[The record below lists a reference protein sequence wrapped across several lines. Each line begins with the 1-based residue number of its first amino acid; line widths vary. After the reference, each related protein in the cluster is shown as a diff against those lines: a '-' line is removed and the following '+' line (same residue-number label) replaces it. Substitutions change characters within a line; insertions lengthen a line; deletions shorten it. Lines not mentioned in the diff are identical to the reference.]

1 MVQSP
6 PTDPEIPSDAA
17 AETGEAEA
25 ARTSGGP
32 LGILIPSDPIIW
44 NEARRYISNKN
55 VRVEDVATCV
65 SQDPAL
71 VLELLKTAN
80 ALYFSAG
87 RPPITSTRTAIVR
100 LGSQVVIELFDKIRE
115 RPTVSDDEI
124 GHWLELHRSRCKRT
138 AIIARIMAEA
148 LAKQLADDC
157 TVAGALMHVGDMLAV
172 MYFGERYVKLAE
184 ELSRSGINYRL
195 HQDHK
200 FDTESVCVNYLRRHG
215 IPENILFAI
224 ERDALLRSPE
234 RAIMKPL
241 CMAAAELVDAFDSNR
256 WEKLA
261 PGKKIPPKSAI
272 RLLQMSDAQYL
283 RIYERASEYLYAIRN
298 EEEKKRH
305 GAIAAAAEP
314 PPPAAIASP
323 TSTPNELDSE
333 IENLLR
339 GVTASS
345 PSEAPEAAPPEPDL
359 EPAPAPRA
367 KARDAGPTT
376 LSPTVRE
383 SYGLQSEPP
392 KTKPRVN
399 KVTPVAFEST
409 LRTAKG
415 NKMVGAMANIMDA
428 AKNGEELLRDLL
440 AMLVDEGPFEKS
452 ALIVVSK
459 DRKQALVVASRGP
472 TIGTGQVLELND
484 PLSPLAQCFSRV
496 QSFGNK
502 ESECSPFGSKAFA
515 VAPIAADHGTPVAL
529 YADCGNE
536 AGITFEARRVFRNV
550 VELLNQRLPQIPGGI
565 PVEVK

>member
-1 MVQSP
+1 MVQNP
-6 PTDPEIPSDAA
+6 PTDPENPGDVA
-17 AETGEAEA
+17 AEGGEAET

-32 LGILIPSDPIIW
+32 LGILLPPDPIIW

-100 LGSQVVIELFDKIRE
+100 LGSQVVIDLFDKIRE
-115 RPTVSDDEI
+115 RPAITDDEI
-124 GHWLELHRSRCKRT
+124 THWLELHRSRCKRT
-138 AIIARIMAEA
+138 AIVARIMAEA

-172 MYFGERYVKLAE
+172 IYFGERYVHLAE

-200 FDTESVCVNYLRRHG
+200 FDTESVCVNYLRRNG

-283 RIYERASEYLYAIRN
+283 RIYERASEYLYAIRG
-298 EEEKKRH
+298 EEEKKRL
-305 GAIAAAAEP
+305 GALVPAPEQP
-314 PPPAAIASP
+314 PPPAASAPS
-323 TSTPNELDSE
+323 STPNELDSE

-339 GVTASS
+339 GVTTDT
-345 PSEAPEAAPPEPDL
+345 PTEQEEEPLPEP
-359 EPAPAPRA
+359 EPAPVAVGP
-367 KARDAGPTT
+367 KGKEAGPTT
-376 LSPTVRE
+376 LSPAIRAT
-383 SYGLQSEPP
+383 YGLQNEAP

-415 NKMVGAMANIMDA
+415 NKIVGAMANIMDA
-428 AKNGEELLRDLL
+428 AKNGEDLLRDLL